1 MALILIVDDE
11 DYIRSVIEEILR
23 EVGHDVVT
31 VRSGEEAVRLCEGRR
46 FDLVITDLSM
56 PGMDGLE
63 LIHSL
68 RSSHEQVPVL
78 AVSGAFDGQFLKVAT
93 TLGAVGTLD
102 KPFTPNGLLGAV
114 DKILGKQPKRPPAH

>member
-23 EVGHDVVT
+23 EAGHDVVT
-31 VRSGEEAVRLCEGRR
+31 VRSGEEAKHLCEGRS

-68 RSSHEQVPVL
+68 RRSHEGVRVL

-93 TLGAVGTLD
+93 ALGAVGTLR
-102 KPFTPNGLLGAV
+102 KPFTPNGLLIAV
-114 DKILGKQPKRPPAH
+114 NKILGKQP